1 LSEFE
6 WLVGLAVLALFLFLL
21 IFFLILGN
29 RRPAVFRPIRGYEA
43 LRSAIER
50 AVEAGERVHLSLG
63 TGSVIGSDSAPA
75 FAGLVLLKSVAST
88 TTLSDK
94 PVVATTGDG
103 AMAILAQDTLRS
115 AYAEAGA
122 AERYQASS
130 GRMIGPTPWSYVAN
144 LPILLPSEDVSVH
157 ILAGSFGSE
166 GALAADF
173 GERFGCFTLGG
184 TDDAQ
189 TQALLYATAEHPL
202 IGEEIFAAGAYLDVG
217 PVHKASLQTQDTV
230 RMIVVVGIL
239 LGALLSAFGVAL

>member
-1 LSEFE
+1 MLSGID
-6 WLVGLAVLALFLFLL
+6 VGGLAVLVLFLALI
-21 IFFLILGN
+21 IFFLILGT
-29 RRPAVFRPIRGYEA
+29 RKPVVFRPIRGYEA

-63 TGSVIGSDSAPA
+63 TGSVIGTDSAPA
-75 FAGLVLLKSVAST
+75 FAGLVLLKSIAST

-122 AERYQASS
+122 GERYQATS

-144 LPILLPSEDVSVH
+144 LPILLPSEDISVH
-157 ILAGSFGSE
+157 VLAGSFGAE

-202 IGEEIFAAGAYLDVG
+202 IGEELFAAGAYLDVG
-217 PVHKASLQTQDTV
+217 PVHKASLRVQDTV

-239 LGALLSAFGVAL
+239 LGALLSIFGVAL

>member
-1 LSEFE
+1 LLSGIDFI
-6 WLVGLAVLALFLFLL
+6 GFGVLALFVGLL
-21 IFFLILGN
+21 VFFLVLGT

-43 LRSAIER
+43 LQSAIER

-63 TGSVIGSDSAPA
+63 TGSVIGTDSAPA

-94 PVVATTGDG
+94 PVVATSGDG

-115 AYAEAGA
+115 AYSEAGA
-122 AERYQASS
+122 EDRYQVSA

-157 ILAGSFGSE
+157 ILSGSFGAE
-166 GALAADF
+166 GAMAADF

-184 TDDAQ
+184 TDDVQ
-189 TQALLYATAEHPL
+189 TQALLYATAENPL
-202 IGEEIFAAGAYLDVG
+202 IGEEIFAAGAYLNVSQ
-217 PVHKASLQTQDTV
+217 VHKASLKVQDAV
-230 RMIVVVGIL
+230 RMVVVIGIL
-239 LGALLSAFGVAL
+239 LGALLSIFGVAL

>member
-1 LSEFE
+1 LSGIDFGGLGV
-6 WLVGLAVLALFLFLL
+6 LVLFVILLVLFLVLR
-21 IFFLILGN
+21 N

-63 TGSVIGSDSAPA
+63 TGSVIGTDSAPA

-94 PVVATTGDG
+94 PVVATSGDG

-122 AERYQASS
+122 EERYQASS

-157 ILAGSFGSE
+157 ILAGSFGAE
-166 GALAADF
+166 GAMAADF

-184 TDDAQ
+184 TDDVQ
-189 TQALLYATAEHPL
+189 TQALLYATAENPL
-202 IGEEIFAAGAYLDVG
+202 IGEEIFAAGAYLDVSQ
-217 PVHKASLQTQDTV
+217 VHKASLRVQDTV
-230 RMIVVVGIL
+230 RMVVVIGIL
-239 LGALLSAFGVAL
+239 VGALLSVFGVAL

>member
-1 LSEFE
+1 MSGVN
-6 WLVGLAVLALFLFLL
+6 LVGLAVLALFLVLL
-21 IFFLILGN
+21 IVFLILGN
-29 RRPAVFRPIRGYEA
+29 RRPAVFCPIRGYEA
-43 LRSAIER
+43 LQSAIER

-63 TGSVIGSDSAPA
+63 TGSVIGADSAPA
-75 FAGLVLLKSVAST
+75 FAGLVLLKSLAST

-115 AYAEAGA
+115 AYTEAGA
-122 AERYQASS
+122 EERYQATS

-144 LPILLPSEDVSVH
+144 LPILLPNEDVSVH
-157 ILAGSFGSE
+157 VLAGSFGAE

-189 TQALLYATAEHPL
+189 TQALLYATAEYPL
-202 IGEEIFAAGAYLDVG
+202 IGEELFAAGAYLGVG
-217 PVHKASLQTQDTV
+217 PVHKASLRVQDTV
-230 RMIVVVGIL
+230 RMIVVGGIL
-239 LGALLSAFGVAL
+239 LGAILSLFGVTL

>member
-1 LSEFE
+1 LSGVN
-6 WLVGLAVLALFLFLL
+6 LVGLAVLALFLSLL

-29 RRPAVFRPIRGYEA
+29 RRPAIFRPIRGYEA
-43 LRSAIER
+43 LKSAIER

-63 TGSVIGSDSAPA
+63 TGSVIGADSAPA
-75 FAGLVLLKSVAST
+75 FAGLVLLKSMAST

-94 PVVATTGDG
+94 PVIVTTGDG

-115 AYAEAGA
+115 AYAESGGE
-122 AERYQASS
+122 ERYQATS

-157 ILAGSFGSE
+157 VLAGSFGAE
-166 GALAADF
+166 GAMAADF

-202 IGEEIFAAGAYLDVG
+202 IGEELFAAGAYLDVG
-217 PVHKASLQTQDTV
+217 PIHKASLRVQDAV
-230 RMIVVVGIL
+230 RFIVVVGIL
-239 LGALLSAFGVAL
+239 VGALLSAVGVAL